1 MPSHSLIKH
10 STLYRIALVLFVCI
24 LVLHG
29 THIRNR
35 ASVAVPG
42 VDWLV
47 LARLAACGFA
57 FVIGIIL
64 IPKNVSWGFGAKAV
78 ILYVL
83 AAWIS
88 IVNTPYPMLV
98 GGYACLLLG
107 VSTLTI
113 ALVYHARDIAQLE
126 KIEKVWFFTVAI
138 FVVKDAVTAL
148 VCTQASPFPGH
159 SRLGMGVTHATELSL
174 FSVLIFWMSFGMKS
188 RRYRMILWPFRV
200 FLIFVIIAA
209 KSRIP
214 ILGFA
219 MGGFCY
225 FLLST
230 RDYLKRGVVIS
241 CAGCLVVFLLLAL
254 TLGQTWASGMSNY
267 MKRGQDTKE
276 LTSFTGRTFIWRH
289 VLKESRR
296 SPLVGRGFSV
306 SRLTMGDIRDAD
318 WEWEPPHC
326 HNEMLE
332 VFFNTGLFGLVPF
345 IAMLLYSLTWILHS
359 ARLQSIFTRSLALH
373 AMFLVVML
381 FVSAMFEVRL
391 SGKISPV
398 QPLFFFYLMMLD
410 RRGYFRKLQRQ
421 LNKEDIPRV
430 KGLARSKEQ
439 VFPAQI
445 LFNPS

>member
-1 MPSHSLIKH
+1 
-10 STLYRIALVLFVCI
+10 
-24 LVLHG
+24 
-29 THIRNR
+29 
-35 ASVAVPG
+35 
-42 VDWLV
+42 
-47 LARLAACGFA
+47 
-57 FVIGIIL
+57 
-64 IPKNVSWGFGAKAV
+64 
-78 ILYVL
+78 
-83 AAWIS
+83 
-88 IVNTPYPMLV
+88 
-98 GGYACLLLG
+98 
-107 VSTLTI
+107 
-113 ALVYHARDIAQLE
+113 
-126 KIEKVWFFTVAI
+126 
-138 FVVKDAVTAL
+138 
-148 VCTQASPFPGH
+148 
-159 SRLGMGVTHATELSL
+159 
-174 FSVLIFWMSFGMKS
+174 
-188 RRYRMILWPFRV
+188 
-200 FLIFVIIAA
+200 
-209 KSRIP
+209 
-214 ILGFA
+214 
-219 MGGFCY
+219 
-225 FLLST
+225 
-230 RDYLKRGVVIS
+230 
-241 CAGCLVVFLLLAL
+241 
-254 TLGQTWASGMSNY
+254 

-359 ARLQSIFTRSLALH
+359 ARLQSIFTKSLALH

-421 LNKEDIPRV
+421 LNKEDLPRV
-430 KGLARSKEQ
+430 KGLTRSTEQ